1 MPTLRLLIDP
11 PASGAWNMAVDEALL
26 ASAAAGVAT
35 LRFYTWSEPTLS
47 LGYFQPARQRDTHAA
62 SRGCP
67 LVRRA
72 SGGGAILHDRE
83 LTYSLAVPLRQRF
96 GAQAGSLYQIAHHTL
111 VQSLRAMGVVA
122 HLHVPAADEPA
133 ATDFLCFQRRTQG
146 DVLCGPAKIA
156 GSAQRR
162 SRGALVQHG
171 SVLLGRSPRAPEL
184 PGIEQ
189 LSGVRVTA
197 EQLLAIW
204 HPQIATELRATIQP
218 GRLTEAERANA
229 AAIEGERFSSPSW
242 TLRR

>member
-11 PASGAWNMAVDEALL
+11 PAAGAWNMAVDEALL

-47 LGYFQPARQRDTHAA
+47 LGYCQPARQREAHAA
-62 SRGCP
+62 SRSCP

-96 GAQAGSLYQIAHHTL
+96 GAQAGELYQIAHHTL
-111 VQSLRAMGVVA
+111 VQSLRALRVVA
-122 HLHVPAADEPA
+122 HVHDPAAGEAA
-133 ATDFLCFQRRTQG
+133 ATEFLCFQRRTRG

-162 SRGALVQHG
+162 SRGAILQHG
-171 SVLLGRSPRAPEL
+171 SVLLGSSPCAPEL

-204 HPQIATELRATIQP
+204 HPPVAVELRAAIQP
-218 GRLTEAERANA
+218 GKLTNAERANA
-229 AAIEGERFSSPSW
+229 AAIERERFSSPGW